1 MIMLCS
7 VSVCRVAKEDSI
19 YTGYCPDASAAA
31 DSTAPGQV
39 WCICTESGELCGN
52 NAPSQTCA
60 AAPQDKHSRSHG
72 KKKKIRENLGTLT
85 AGIYLNFSSSSLFF
99 SFLSY
104 LLLISNRKSHHIQI

>member
-72 KKKKIRENLGTLT
+72 KKKKNQRKFGQTH
-85 AGIYLNFSSSSLFF
+85 SWHLFKLFFFLSVF
-99 SFLSY
+99 SFLTY